1 MSADHERGRMT
12 EQLRNLTLAVQGLQH
27 TVGDMTRNFAT
38 VKDLDRVETVANGA
52 KQSADKANTRLDSFS
67 TWEKIGAA
75 ILIAA
80 VVYSMK
86 LG

>member
-27 TVGDMTRNFAT
+27 TVGEMTRNFAT
-38 VKDLDRVETVANGA
+38 VKDLDRVENVANGA
-52 KQSADKANTRLDSFS
+52 KQSADKANTRLDSLS
-67 TWEKIGAA
+67 TWEKIGTA